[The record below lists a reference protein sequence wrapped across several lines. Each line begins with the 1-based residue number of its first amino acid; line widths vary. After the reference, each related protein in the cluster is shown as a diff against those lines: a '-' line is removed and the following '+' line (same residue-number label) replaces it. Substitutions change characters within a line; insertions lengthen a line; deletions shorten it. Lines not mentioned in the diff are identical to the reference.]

1 MLVHPLYS
9 PLLQQE
15 LCDGVTFNRIP
26 LSALTEFY
34 IIKVD
39 DISRVIKIDTHG
51 MPTEERNKAIFQSII
66 NTKSKFINYLA
77 FMLTDSPEEFLAESQ
92 QMEHE
97 LQQGKIAGKD
107 LEMTTSLYEDM
118 LKAAYRT
125 PDKIEAIQ
133 KIIEKADR
141 NVIPENFDRM
151 YKQFQ
156 TAIKYI
162 KRL

>member
-1 MLVHPLYS
+1 M
-9 PLLQQE
+9 
-15 LCDGVTFNRIP
+15 P

-39 DISRVIKIDTHG
+39 DINRVIKIDTHG

>member
-1 MLVHPLYS
+1 M
-9 PLLQQE
+9 
-15 LCDGVTFNRIP
+15 RI
-26 LSALTEFY
+26 LG

>member
-1 MLVHPLYS
+1 M
-9 PLLQQE
+9 LQQE

-97 LQQGKIAGKD
+97 LQQSKIAGKD

>member
-1 MLVHPLYS
+1 MIVA
-9 PLLQQE
+9 
-15 LCDGVTFNRIP
+15 DFR
-26 LSALTEFY
+26 Y

>member
-15 LCDGVTFNRIP
+15 LCDGVTFNRMP

-97 LQQGKIAGKD
+97 LQQGKIADKD

-133 KIIEKADR
+133 KS
-141 NVIPENFDRM
+141 
-151 YKQFQ
+151 
-156 TAIKYI
+156 
-162 KRL
+162 